1 MALTF
6 SILYGSVRENRQGI
20 RAVRFI
26 KSQVEARGHKAIVL
40 DAKELPLPLLDKMY
54 KELGD
59 AAPENMKTIANA
71 LNSSDGFIVVTG
83 EYNHSIPPALKNMLD
98 HFQKEFFFKP
108 SGIAAYSAGQFGG
121 MRAAVHVRA
130 ILPEL
135 GSPTIP
141 SMVSYPKISKTIEE
155 SGEPVEQYYIKSTNK
170 FLDELEWYAQAL
182 KRQRAEGT
190 PY

>member
-26 KSQVEARGHKAIVL
+26 KSLVEARGHKAIVL

-170 FLDELEWYAQAL
+170 FLDELEWYAHAL
-182 KRQRAEGT
+182 KRQRAEGS